1 MLLHIAIYGI
11 MLVENAVKIG
21 VVCVLSVA
29 DILNIDSVY
38 DNFDMSSKILFFMEI
53 YTKNTIKIGI
63 RKLLIFIKP
72 FIFFKKIK

>member
-21 VVCVLSVA
+21 VVCVLNVA